1 MPGDA
6 VGLTSASVINF
17 RPGETIAN
25 AASVKVAADRTV
37 KVYAS
42 ASVDV
47 IIDVV
52 GYFVPAAAGVPAS
65 AGAGG
70 GGLFTAV
77 APIRVYDAG
86 VDPAGLLAGKADRV
100 VSVASTQAGGVPVV
114 PAGASAVVYNVT
126 VAGTLGA
133 GHLRVMPGDA
143 GSTATSAIN
152 WSTAGERIANGSVV
166 GVDDQRRI
174 RVFNG
179 GAAPVRFLVD
189 VVGFYSG
196 SGQEFFPVDPVRT
209 ADSRYV
215 FGGSGPVVSGLG
227 GVRAVSVATSQSGGF
242 PVVPAGASAVAYN
255 ATVAATGSLGHL
267 RVYPAGSP
275 LADASVSNWPG
286 AGYTRANASTVG
298 ISPDR
303 RINLYNGATTP
314 TDVLID
320 INGYYK

>member
-1 MPGDA
+1 
-6 VGLTSASVINF
+6 
-17 RPGETIAN
+17 
-25 AASVKVAADRTV
+25 
-37 KVYAS
+37 
-42 ASVDV
+42 
-47 IIDVV
+47 
-52 GYFVPAAAGVPAS
+52 
-65 AGAGG
+65 
-70 GGLFTAV
+70 
-77 APIRVYDAG
+77 VYDAG

-133 GHLRVMPGDA
+133 GHLRVMPGDVA
-143 GSTATSAIN
+143 TSSTSAIN
-152 WSTAGERIANGSVV
+152 WSMPGERIANGSVV
-166 GVDDQRRI
+166 RVDAQRRI

-196 SGQEFFPVDPVRT
+196 SGRQFFPVDPVRT

-227 GVRAVSVATSQSGGF
+227 GVQAVSVATSTVGGF

-303 RINLYNGATTP
+303 RINLYNGAPTP
-314 TDVLID
+314 TDVIID